1 VEAVVEASVDSVVP
15 FAPRSAPAGQLI
27 GRSPEVAALRSE
39 IQRVAR
45 SDAKV
50 LITGE
55 SGVGKEIVARAIHA
69 ASARRSHAFAPVN
82 CAGLPESL
90 LESELFGHVKGSF
103 TGAHRDKPGKL
114 EAAHMGTV
122 FLDEVGEM
130 TPRMQGLLLRF
141 LETGE
146 LQKVGAEGAGRT
158 VDVRVVAATNRDLR
172 AIVSEGG
179 FREDLF
185 YRLNVIHMVV
195 PPLRERRDDIP
206 VLAIHFLAR
215 FAAATRGGVTGIAPD
230 AMRVLTEHAWPGNIR
245 ELENAIERAVVTA
258 ERSIVQVQDLP
269 PDVRADGR
277 VTLRPKKERRRSIID
292 GLYQHMRDQ
301 QGSFWTVVYPL
312 FMNRDLTRAH
322 VREVVRRGLEE
333 ARGNYRIV
341 TRLFNMG
348 EPSDYKR
355 FLSFLRKH
363 DCRVPFK
370 EYR

>member
-1 VEAVVEASVDSVVP
+1 VEGIPAVVP
-15 FAPRSAPAGQLI
+15 FTAVRPNPAGQLI
-27 GRSPEVAALRSE
+27 GRSAEVVSLREE
-39 IQRVAR
+39 IRRVAR

-55 SGVGKEIVARAIHA
+55 SGVGKEVVARAIHA
-69 ASARRSHAFAPVN
+69 GSARRSHVFAPVN

-114 EAAHMGTV
+114 EAAHMGTI

-146 LQKVGAEGAGRT
+146 LQKIGAEGVGRT

-172 AIVSEGG
+172 AVVADGG

-185 YRLNVIHMVV
+185 YRLNVIHIVV

-206 VLAIHFLAR
+206 LLAVHFLER
-215 FAAATRGGVTGIAPD
+215 CAAASPGTASAISPK
-230 AMRVLTEHAWPGNIR
+230 AMRVLEEYAWPGNIR
-245 ELENAIERAVVTA
+245 ELENAIERAVVTS
-258 ERSIVQVQDLP
+258 EGPVLQVHDLP
-269 PDVRADGR
+269 ADVRLDGR

-292 GLYQHMRDQ
+292 GLYQHMREQ
-301 QGSFWTVVYPL
+301 NGSFWTVVYPL

-348 EPSDYKR
+348 EPTDYKR

-363 DCRVPFK
+363 DCQVPFK